1 MKNSQEEIQTSNNT
15 ETIWNSYAVTNAWGG
30 IEIDLLSALI
40 AVNKVRSMLK
50 LKLINHSDT
59 N

>member
-15 ETIWNSYAVTNAWGG
+15 ETIWNSCAVMNAWGG

-40 AVNKVRSMLK
+40 AVNKVQSMLK